1 MFTIRNEQAQAL
13 GDEDLARR
21 IAAHLRA
28 RHPAQV
34 AALAP
39 EDLRAAIFHGFEV
52 ARSYAV
58 TSERG
63 LFTFVLDMLAVGPH
77 FHLQPKI
84 RAILGQTAAPEP
96 QRLDRIVD
104 DVDDASWD
112 EAGRLTDPVAYWDE
126 VLAKA
131 RPKP

>member
-1 MFTIRNEQAQAL
+1 MFTIRPEQAHTL

-28 RHPAQV
+28 RHPKQV

-52 ARSYAV
+52 ARRYAV
-58 TSERG
+58 ASERG

-84 RAILGQTAAPEP
+84 RAILGQTSVPEAT
-96 QRLDRIVD
+96 RLDRIVD
-104 DVDDASWD
+104 DVDDAAWD
-112 EAGRLTDPVAYWDE
+112 EAGRLVDPVAYWDE
-126 VLAKA
+126 VLTKS
-131 RPKP
+131 RPRA